1 MQNVWPINYCNTFLF
16 YKNCIF
22 IHYVLNV
29 IQKDNRINVKQM
41 YISKTLTIII
51 ITICNTKL
59 TDNLLYKK
67 MLLFV
72 IQN

>member
-1 MQNVWPINYCNTFLF
+1 MWD
-16 YKNCIF
+16 
-22 IHYVLNV
+22 VLNV
-29 IQKDNRINVKQM
+29 IQKDIRINVKQM
-41 YISKTLTIII
+41 YISKTLTLII

-59 TDNLLYKK
+59 TDNNTLNYLNLQYKK

>member
-1 MQNVWPINYCNTFLF
+1 
-16 YKNCIF
+16 
-22 IHYVLNV
+22 
-29 IQKDNRINVKQM
+29 M
-41 YISKTLTIII
+41 YISKTLTLII

-59 TDNLLYKK
+59 TDNNKLNYLNLQYKKK

>member
-1 MQNVWPINYCNTFLF
+1 
-16 YKNCIF
+16 
-22 IHYVLNV
+22 
-29 IQKDNRINVKQM
+29 M
-41 YISKTLTIII
+41 YISKTLTSII

-59 TDNLLYKK
+59 TDNNKLNYLNLQYKK